1 MDDAGRVRGGERA
14 GHLDAVAERLLERQP
29 AAREPARERLAF
41 EELHDQE
48 VGAILLAD
56 VEERADVR
64 VTEARDDARLTR
76 QALPRRRI
84 LRAAWRQDLD
94 GDSPIEPGIEGFV
107 DLAHAAG
114 ADQRGSRRDRAGRR
128 AAVTCGEIGGPII

>member
-14 GHLDAVAERLLERQP
+14 GHLDAVAERLVERQP
-29 AAREPARERLAF
+29 AAREPACERLAF

-64 VTEARDDARLTR
+64 VAEARDDARLTR
-76 QALPRRRI
+76 RP
-84 LRAAWRQDLD
+84 AAPSDPACGL
-94 GDSPIEPGIEGFV
+94 
-107 DLAHAAG
+107 AAG
-114 ADQRGSRRDRAGRR
+114 
-128 AAVTCGEIGGPII
+128 P